1 MNPNVD
7 ANLVDDKKFRADQR
21 QQKAQIEKQMDRN
34 VKEENKSFT
43 AKIADSIAPE
53 KEKPTTA
60 LAKRLDQGKK
70 NQLKKRLLLHT
81 DEDSDSSGEETTNPV
96 ALQDT
101 DAGKYV
107 PPSLPL
113 GAINDSQVH
122 DMDALSRS
130 PRTQLTPTER
140 RAVDREAILDA
151 ISNKSDPDKLKA
163 VTPKNNEPFKPPSA
177 TRLSQQDVEDALR
190 ERSGPNTPAAA
201 DRSIKQFTPSKSGV
215 DRELVQMAQSEEAAI
230 KRETESAR

>member
-1 MNPNVD
+1 MDEVIAALEKAIEQQAVLDYDPVNPNVD
-7 ANLVDDKKFRADQR
+7 AKLVDDKKFREDQR
-21 QQKAQIEKQMDRN
+21 QQKAQIQKQMDRDL
-34 VKEENKSFT
+34 KEENKSFT
-43 AKIADSIAPE
+43 TKIADSIAPE

-113 GAINDSQVH
+113 AAINDS
-122 DMDALSRS
+122 
-130 PRTQLTPTER
+130 
-140 RAVDREAILDA
+140 
-151 ISNKSDPDKLKA
+151 
-163 VTPKNNEPFKPPSA
+163 
-177 TRLSQQDVEDALR
+177 
-190 ERSGPNTPAAA
+190 
-201 DRSIKQFTPSKSGV
+201 
-215 DRELVQMAQSEEAAI
+215 
-230 KRETESAR
+230 

>member
-1 MNPNVD
+1 MIAALEKALEQQAVLDYDPVNPNVD
-7 ANLVDDKKFRADQR
+7 ANLVDDKKFRDDQR
-21 QQKAQIEKQMDRN
+21 QQKAQIQKQMDRN

-177 TRLSQQDVEDALR
+177 TRLSQ
-190 ERSGPNTPAAA
+190 
-201 DRSIKQFTPSKSGV
+201 
-215 DRELVQMAQSEEAAI
+215 
-230 KRETESAR
+230 